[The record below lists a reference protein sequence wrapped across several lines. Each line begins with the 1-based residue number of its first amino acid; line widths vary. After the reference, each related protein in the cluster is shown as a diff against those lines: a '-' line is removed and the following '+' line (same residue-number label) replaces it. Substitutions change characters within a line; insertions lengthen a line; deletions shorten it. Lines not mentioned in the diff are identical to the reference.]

1 MRNNLGLTKQ
11 EKKEMNKEKNVKE
24 AGDKIAKLE
33 DLISRLPK
41 NIEVKETQ
49 KGTILRNEKTYLM
62 HVRQSP
68 KGILHFLRTKTGKH
82 LESGYATN
90 KKGLDALIQEIDS
103 KIKSGGKPASPPSKG
118 QK

>member
-1 MRNNLGLTKQ
+1 MDKG
-11 EKKEMNKEKNVKE
+11 KNVKK

-41 NIEVKETQ
+41 NVEVKETQ

-62 HVRQSP
+62 HVKQSP

-82 LESGYATN
+82 LESGYATTEKEIN
-90 KKGLDALIQEIDS
+90 SLIQEIDD
-103 KIKSGGKPASPPSKG
+103 KIEKGGEPKSISPPLKG
-118 QK
+118 K